1 MRHMRSAS
9 ICRACGMVYRPTG
22 MEDICTTC
30 DEAHQQSLKPTLEVT
45 QRGALQ
51 SQWSLDKFSADSTR
65 AWSGDPEFLHTFVN
79 AMWSRLDDTSK
90 AIMLDRF
97 GAEWISIYVKQ
108 D

>member
-1 MRHMRSAS
+1 SN
-9 ICRACGMVYRPTG
+9 
-22 MEDICTTC
+22 
-30 DEAHQQSLKPTLEVT
+30 
-45 QRGALQ
+45 
-51 SQWSLDKFSADSTR
+51 R